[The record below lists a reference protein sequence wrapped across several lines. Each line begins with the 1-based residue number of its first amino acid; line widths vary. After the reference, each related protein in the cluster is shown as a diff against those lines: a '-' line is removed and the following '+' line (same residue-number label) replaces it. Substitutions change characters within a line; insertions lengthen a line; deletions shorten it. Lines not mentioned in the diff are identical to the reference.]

1 MRSND
6 EYFDSAEFQDL
17 LNTYEKAVGAGEP
30 VFLDADELA
39 DIADYYQYTGRVD
52 EAEKAISL
60 ALGLSPGSIA
70 PLTYRIHQALFEG
83 DTRKAWEM
91 YDQII
96 ETDEPDYVY
105 NRAEILIAEDKI
117 DEADKYLREQFRL
130 IPPDEY
136 QDFVIDV
143 ANIYT
148 DYGVP
153 EKAMEWMNRGK
164 PEQSED
170 FKELMGRTLF
180 GLGKYKDSERIFNEL
195 VDKEPFSTHYWNALA
210 SAQYMSEDYQNSI
223 QSSEYA
229 LAIDPKDPDGLQA
242 KANGLFQLGN
252 YEEALKYYE
261 RYIEQFP
268 DDEWAL
274 LYKGLCQINLDK
286 PLEAID
292 TLQKAAYTA
301 PPDSQ
306 ILSDIYQ
313 ELAFAYSEE
322 GYTDKAIDMLN
333 KTTNMDCDHVQIE
346 IVKGHVMLAEGNID
360 AAEKYFQSAI
370 SMSDDECDTWL
381 RIIVSFHDN
390 NYVEAAY
397 RLFKNYFAL
406 CKNIKGPEGC
416 TDGYAYMALCCYDL
430 KRDKEFLNYLQ
441 IACRVNPK
449 ECKMVLSHLFPE
461 DLAPEKYYEF
471 IEGKMKES

>member
-1 MRSND
+1 
-6 EYFDSAEFQDL
+6 
-17 LNTYEKAVGAGEP
+17 
-30 VFLDADELA
+30 
-39 DIADYYQYTGRVD
+39 
-52 EAEKAISL
+52 
-60 ALGLSPGSIA
+60 
-70 PLTYRIHQALFEG
+70 
-83 DTRKAWEM
+83 
-91 YDQII
+91 
-96 ETDEPDYVY
+96 
-105 NRAEILIAEDKI
+105 
-117 DEADKYLREQFRL
+117 
-130 IPPDEY
+130 
-136 QDFVIDV
+136 
-143 ANIYT
+143 
-148 DYGVP
+148 
-153 EKAMEWMNRGK
+153 
-164 PEQSED
+164 
-170 FKELMGRTLF
+170 
-180 GLGKYKDSERIFNEL
+180 
-195 VDKEPFSTHYWNALA
+195 
-210 SAQYMSEDYQNSI
+210 
-223 QSSEYA
+223 
-229 LAIDPKDPDGLQA
+229 
-242 KANGLFQLGN
+242 LGN

-322 GYTDKAIDMLN
+322 GYTDKAIGVLN
-333 KTTNMDCDHVQIE
+333 KTTNMDCDHVQME

-360 AAEKYFQSAI
+360 EAEKYFQSAI

-406 CKNIKGPEGC
+406 CKNIKGLEGC

-461 DLAPEKYYEF
+461 DLAPEKYYEY
-471 IEGKMKES
+471 IEGKMKGR